1 MEGKAKETFDTWYI
15 KKVRQRPDI
24 GQRYFDEHLLE
35 FLYNSGDTI
44 KNAHII
50 EWLDSVGIFIF
61 TRRLTML
68 LEFREWYFIITN
80 SDGVHLN
87 CHVCQESRILKD
99 SRQEATEAAIK
110 KAVEIYNEKYKE
122 S

>member
-1 MEGKAKETFDTWYI
+1 MEGKAKEEMLKWLSANYPLGW
-15 KKVRQRPDI
+15 KAMEMGGLRPSF
-24 GQRYFDEHLLE
+24 QNTL
-35 FLYNSGDTI
+35 
-44 KNAHII
+44 II
-50 EWLDSVGIFIF
+50 EWLDSVGIYIF
-61 TRRLTML
+61 TKRLTML

-87 CHVCQESRILKD
+87 NHVSKESRILKD

-110 KAVEIYNEKYKE
+110 KAVEIYNARF